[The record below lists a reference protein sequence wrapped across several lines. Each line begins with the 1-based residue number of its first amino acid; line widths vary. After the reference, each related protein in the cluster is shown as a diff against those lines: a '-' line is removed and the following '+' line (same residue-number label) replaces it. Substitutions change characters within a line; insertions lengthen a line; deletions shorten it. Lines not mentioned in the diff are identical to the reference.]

1 MGTNLVHIC
10 GGTFDG
16 REIAVAQ
23 IRSTPEEI
31 DIAIL
36 DTAAGLFAVH
46 GIERTTVQ
54 QIADAVGYSKTGL
67 LHRFAS
73 KQAIADGVDAM
84 IDTHADELLNRMQQA
99 PVGPQRTSVQ
109 LGEIAAVAIRIPGA
123 VQYLLSTIKSLEHLD
138 RGDATTCGAAAV
150 AGRVLEAIAGA
161 DATPE
166 AELRLLLALQ
176 LVAGGAVI
184 GAESRFLGLGNQLA
198 PLLTAL
204 ATQVVAG
211 ALDHRN

>member
-1 MGTNLVHIC
+1 M
-10 GGTFDG
+10 
-16 REIAVAQ
+16 AQ
-23 IRSTPEEI
+23 VRSTPEEI

-36 DTAAGLFAVH
+36 DTSAGLFAVH

-73 KQAIADGVDAM
+73 KQAIVDGVDAM
-84 IDTHADELLNRMQQA
+84 IDTHADELLHRMQQA
-99 PVGPQRTSVQ
+99 PVGPQRTSVL

-123 VQYLLSTIKSLEHLD
+123 VQYLLGTIKSVEHLD
-138 RGDATTCGAAAV
+138 HRDAATGGAGAV
-150 AGRVLEAIAGA
+150 AGRVLEAITGA

-166 AELRLLLALQ
+166 AELRLLLALR

-184 GAESRFLGLGNQLA
+184 GAESRFHGLGNQLA
-198 PLLTAL
+198 PLLTDL

-211 ALDHRN
+211 SLEHRN